1 MPELPEVETIRKT
14 LWPAVTG
21 RTILQAE
28 ASANEVMSVED
39 CEQLIGKTVTDIRRR
54 GKYLLF
60 LLQEGNRP
68 SLWLLVHLRMTG
80 RLLIHRFEDPLPK
93 HTHVR
98 LVLQSVDLQRTL
110 LIFQDT
116 RRFGRMWLRRVSD
129 SSQLPTD
136 MDKLGPEPVDPPLAK
151 ETLKKQLKKHPAL
164 TLKAALL
171 NQSVIAGIGNIYADE
186 ILYAAGLPPQQRAG
200 TLGDNQISQLATA
213 IPQVL
218 QQAIAKCGTTL
229 RDYVDGWSREGRFQN
244 CLNVYGRAGLPC
256 RHCGQTLLKTRL
268 AGRTTTWCPS
278 CQPRHSEARQTDS

>member
-110 LIFQDT
+110 LIYHDT
-116 RRFGRMWLRRVSD
+116 RRLSRM
-129 SSQLPTD
+129 
-136 MDKLGPEPVDPPLAK
+136 
-151 ETLKKQLKKHPAL
+151 
-164 TLKAALL
+164 
-171 NQSVIAGIGNIYADE
+171 
-186 ILYAAGLPPQQRAG
+186 
-200 TLGDNQISQLATA
+200 
-213 IPQVL
+213 
-218 QQAIAKCGTTL
+218 
-229 RDYVDGWSREGRFQN
+229 
-244 CLNVYGRAGLPC
+244 
-256 RHCGQTLLKTRL
+256 
-268 AGRTTTWCPS
+268 
-278 CQPRHSEARQTDS
+278 